1 MGIIINN
8 NVTALNAWRNL
19 STSNNKLAKSLEKLS
34 SGVQINRGADNP
46 AGLVISE
53 KLRAQATG
61 LEQAV
66 KNAGD
71 AVSVIQVAEGALQ
84 EVHSVLNSIR
94 ALAVHA
100 ANEGAN
106 DSDSTAADQSQVDN
120 AIDAISRIANT
131 TKFLGKYLLNGGAG
145 NSAAVNDTDSV
156 SSVALSTVLTSGRME
171 YSITSKASRASYV
184 QDEAAA
190 HNAWTANATIGA
202 NDTLTI
208 NGVSIQLSAHDT
220 GTVALSK
227 VNAVSADTGVYMTDD
242 DTTAMQVTF
251 HANDFGSDYQI
262 NVNWGV
268 SGTFGA
274 NTLVSGG
281 VYTVGVDISGTVQGA
296 TATGSGLT
304 LAATG
309 ANWDGSSITFTD
321 TGNTNSTAVSNDITV
336 TKSQL
341 KFNIGANA
349 ASDEIVSFAI
359 NDMQATQLG
368 SAGNGFLDNS
378 TNGIKSGQGN
388 ALANNAAGAVSIIDD
403 AIEDVSNERS
413 KLGAYQKNA
422 IESMQNNLGAT
433 LENIQA
439 AESRIRDLDMAKE
452 MMNFTRN
459 QILIQAGTSML
470 AQANS
475 IPQSALQLIG

>member
-19 STSNNKLAKSLEKLS
+19 STSNNKLSKSLEKLS

-100 ANEGAN
+100 SNDGAN
-106 DSDSTAADQSQVDN
+106 DADSIAADQSQVDN

-145 NSAAVNDTDSV
+145 NTAGIQDTTNVASV
-156 SSVALSTVLTSGRME
+156 SLGTVLTSGNLE
-171 YSITSKASRASYV
+171 YSITNDATRASYV
-184 QDEAAA
+184 LDDGHQ
-190 HNAWTANATIGA
+190 NWSSGSTIAA
-202 NDTLTI
+202 NDTLTLNNI
-208 NGVSIQLSAHDT
+208 SVALSSGES

-227 VNAVSADTGVYMTDD
+227 INAVSSDTGLYVTDN
-242 DTTAMQVTF
+242 TSSNQAVTF
-251 HANDFGSDYQI
+251 HANEYGARYEVKVSWGS
-262 NVNWGV
+262 

-274 NTLVSGG
+274 GTIVSGG
-281 VYTVGVDISGTVQGA
+281 VYTVGVDITGTVQGA
-296 TATGSGLT
+296 TATGDGLT
-304 LAATG
+304 LTSESTEWNGTA
-309 ANWDGSSITFTD
+309 ITFTAS
-321 TGNTNSTAVSNDITV
+321 GNNDNYATSVDISV

-341 KFNIGANA
+341 TFNIGANA
-349 ASDEIVSFAI
+349 AADELVSFSI
-359 NDMQATQLG
+359 NNMQASQLG
-368 SAGNGFLDNS
+368 SSTSGFLDAAA
-378 TNGIKSGQGN
+378 TGIKSGQGN
-388 ALANNAAGAVSIIDD
+388 SLSSNAAGAVAIIDD

-452 MMNFTRN
+452 MMNFTKN
-459 QILIQAGTSML
+459 QILIQAGTAML
-470 AQANS
+470 AQANM